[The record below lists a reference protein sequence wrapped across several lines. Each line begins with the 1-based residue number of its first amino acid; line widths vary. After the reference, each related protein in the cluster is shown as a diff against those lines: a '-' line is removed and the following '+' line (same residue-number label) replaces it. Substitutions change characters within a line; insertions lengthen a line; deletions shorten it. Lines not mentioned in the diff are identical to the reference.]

1 MADVDL
7 YPAEPRIHGP
17 DVCKDAVE
25 ATPRINVVVSNPP
38 ITLFEKS
45 MRVFGFKTCA
55 SYKSALDTLKK
66 GILTSIQPHV
76 IQLPIN
82 RLKRKYP
89 YPVTDIAPKT
99 LPSNIKV
106 AFYDSGPSPDSYKDD
121 IQQYNTLASFTD
133 PGPSSYI
140 PAKTSYPRIGIPITF
155 PDDTFDRMFPNSSIL
170 IKDFNGIINADK
182 ATLSFNIYQRTEPH
196 IPTHRIVVD
205 FVNSNNTDGSYN
217 IRINDLVHP
226 DLKCFHGNPTKNTFF
241 NTNSI
246 KGGEQ
251 DKILYGVLY
260 IFCKEF
266 CGDILIGLIAKH
278 YDNLRKKNPAL
289 PDYALVT
296 GDGTLEAYA
305 CFLQVNHVAKNHS
318 RAGLEEAIARIFAPP
333 TDEQLRA
340 IAIEEKGKVLDKII
354 EWNTLIYNACRYV
367 STKEVEIANIVPV
380 ITPPIRNIFTDFY
393 KYIENINTYLD
404 SLRVG
409 LAGNGESISE
419 FMKKYKSYEVK
430 NVFKSI
436 DTANRNVVLMRGI
449 YDPFK
454 YVPGVPPIDRAGF
467 PVINKEF
474 LNYLIYIKGN
484 TSGGGKLEE
493 DLPIGDTSF
502 KPLEA
507 NTDEYLNTYLKD
519 PESLIN
525 KDPTAFLKN
534 IIRSILGRIP
544 VDPNILED
552 VYNFIFPIYDK
563 ECKISYNEYVIHQ
576 LILFMYKRCETDI
589 YEDEF
594 DFYNTLLGRASATY
608 THPPEHNIPILNA
621 PAGMEANEPA
631 HVEAEPWPFPPL
643 APVETPPPPPAG
655 DEELVRPSTPPQS
668 AGPAEYMGLEV
679 QEDEEDEGDEGY
691 QINAELPL
699 RPATPP
705 RGKIKYTLKLGE
717 NKYHNPITRN
727 LYEHIKGISKKN
739 LGRALEEFLKQKK
752 YSREAMTAVRKSGYA
767 HNLRIGAH
775 GGRQTKKKTKS
786 KNHRFTRKIQRNK
799 SIRIKRRRTHKK

>member
-55 SYKSALDTLKK
+55 SYKTALDTLKK
-66 GILTSIQPHV
+66 GILSSIQPHV

-89 YPVTDIAPKT
+89 YPVTDIASKT

-140 PAKTSYPRIGIPITF
+140 PANTSYPNIGTTVTF
-155 PDDTFDRMFPNSSIL
+155 PDDTFDKMFPNSSIL

-196 IPTHRIVVD
+196 IPTHRIIVD
-205 FVNSNNTDGSYN
+205 FVNTNNTDGSYN

-278 YDNLRKKNPAL
+278 YDNLRKENPAL
-289 PDYALVT
+289 LDYALVT

-333 TDEQLRA
+333 TDEQLQA

-354 EWNTLIYNACRYV
+354 EWNTLIYNACVHV
-367 STKEVEIANIVPV
+367 SKVGVDIVNIDPV
-380 ITPPIRNIFTDFY
+380 TQPIRDLFI
-393 KYIENINTYLD
+393 
-404 SLRVG
+404 
-409 LAGNGESISE
+409 
-419 FMKKYKSYEVK
+419 
-430 NVFKSI
+430 VFAKSI
-436 DTANRNVVLMRGI
+436 I
-449 YDPFK
+449 
-454 YVPGVPPIDRAGF
+454 
-467 PVINKEF
+467 
-474 LNYLIYIKGN
+474 
-484 TSGGGKLEE
+484 
-493 DLPIGDTSF
+493 
-502 KPLEA
+502 
-507 NTDEYLNTYLKD
+507 
-519 PESLIN
+519 SLI
-525 KDPTAFLKN
+525 
-534 IIRSILGRIP
+534 
-544 VDPNILED
+544 
-552 VYNFIFPIYDK
+552 
-563 ECKISYNEYVIHQ
+563 
-576 LILFMYKRCETDI
+576 
-589 YEDEF
+589 
-594 DFYNTLLGRASATY
+594 
-608 THPPEHNIPILNA
+608 
-621 PAGMEANEPA
+621 
-631 HVEAEPWPFPPL
+631 
-643 APVETPPPPPAG
+643 
-655 DEELVRPSTPPQS
+655 
-668 AGPAEYMGLEV
+668 
-679 QEDEEDEGDEGY
+679 
-691 QINAELPL
+691 
-699 RPATPP
+699 
-705 RGKIKYTLKLGE
+705 
-717 NKYHNPITRN
+717 
-727 LYEHIKGISKKN
+727 GI
-739 LGRALEEFLKQKK
+739 
-752 YSREAMTAVRKSGYA
+752 
-767 HNLRIGAH
+767 
-775 GGRQTKKKTKS
+775 
-786 KNHRFTRKIQRNK
+786 
-799 SIRIKRRRTHKK
+799 

>member
-1 MADVDL
+1 
-7 YPAEPRIHGP
+7 
-17 DVCKDAVE
+17 
-25 ATPRINVVVSNPP
+25 
-38 ITLFEKS
+38 
-45 MRVFGFKTCA
+45 
-55 SYKSALDTLKK
+55 
-66 GILTSIQPHV
+66 
-76 IQLPIN
+76 
-82 RLKRKYP
+82 
-89 YPVTDIAPKT
+89 
-99 LPSNIKV
+99 
-106 AFYDSGPSPDSYKDD
+106 
-121 IQQYNTLASFTD
+121 
-133 PGPSSYI
+133 
-140 PAKTSYPRIGIPITF
+140 
-155 PDDTFDRMFPNSSIL
+155 
-170 IKDFNGIINADK
+170 
-182 ATLSFNIYQRTEPH
+182 
-196 IPTHRIVVD
+196 
-205 FVNSNNTDGSYN
+205 
-217 IRINDLVHP
+217 VHP

-278 YDNLRKKNPAL
+278 YDNLRKENPAL

-318 RAGLEEAIARIFAPP
+318 RAGLEEAIVRIFAPP

-354 EWNTLIYNACRYV
+354 EWNTLIYNACFHV
-367 STKEVEIANIVPV
+367 STNEVEIANIVPAV
-380 ITPPIRNIFTDFY
+380 TQPIRDLFIVFSR
-393 KYIENINTYLD
+393 YIKNINDFL
-404 SLRVG
+404 SSVRGG
-409 LAGNGESISE
+409 LEGNQESISE

-430 NVFKSI
+430 NVFKSV
-436 DTANRNVVLMRGI
+436 TADKAILMRGI

-467 PVINKEF
+467 PVIDKEF
-474 LNYLIYIKGN
+474 LNYLISIKGK

-507 NTDEYLNTYLKD
+507 NTDEYLNTYLKN
-519 PESLIN
+519 PKSLIN

-544 VDPNILED
+544 VDPNILDINEDD

-563 ECKISYNEYVIHQ
+563 ECKISYNEYVIGK
-576 LILFMYKRCETDI
+576 LILFMYKRCKTNI

-594 DFYNTLLGRASATY
+594 DFYNTLLVTASATY
-608 THPPEHNIPILNA
+608 THPPEHNIPMLNA

-643 APVETPPPPPAG
+643 APVETPPPPQYDLPLEAEEDMEPIEDDGEKMG
-655 DEELVRPSTPPQS
+655 DEPQE
-668 AGPAEYMGLEV
+668 AHIV
-679 QEDEEDEGDEGY
+679 
-691 QINAELPL
+691 

-705 RGKIKYTLKLGE
+705 RGKFNYTLKLPQ
-717 NKYHNPITRN
+717 NKYQSPITRK
-727 LYEHIKGISKKN
+727 LYEYIKGISKKN
-739 LGRALEEFLKQKK
+739 LRTALEEFLKQEK
-752 YSREAMTAVRKSGYA
+752 YSRAAIRAVRKSGYA
-767 HNLRIGAH
+767 HNLRFGAH
-775 GGRQTKKKTKS
+775 GGRQTKKKIKS
-786 KNHRFTRKIQRNK
+786 KNNRFTRKIQRNK

>member
-55 SYKSALDTLKK
+55 SYKTALDTLKK
-66 GILTSIQPHV
+66 GIITSIGAHV

-89 YPVTDIAPKT
+89 YPVTDIASKT

-140 PAKTSYPRIGIPITF
+140 PANTSYPNIGTTVIF
-155 PDDTFDRMFPNSSIL
+155 PDDTFDKMFPNSSIL

-196 IPTHRIVVD
+196 IPTHRIIVD

-278 YDNLRKKNPAL
+278 YDNLRKENPAL

-333 TDEQLRA
+333 TDEQLQA

-354 EWNTLIYNACRYV
+354 EWNTLIYNACKYV
-367 STKEVEIANIVPV
+367 SKNEVDIANIEPV
-380 ITPPIRNIFTDFY
+380 TPPIRKIFDDFS
-393 KYIENINTYLD
+393 KYIKNINTYLD
-404 SLRVG
+404 NVIVG
-409 LAGNGESISE
+409 LEGNQESVSD

-430 NVFKSI
+430 NVFKSV
-436 DTANRNVVLMRGI
+436 TADKAILMRGI

-454 YVPGVPPIDRAGF
+454 YVPAVPPIDRAGF
-467 PVINKEF
+467 PDIRGEF
-474 LNYLIYIKGN
+474 LNYLVSIKGN
-484 TSGGGKLEE
+484 KSGGGRLEE
-493 DLPIGDTSF
+493 DLLIGDTSF

-507 NTDEYLNTYLKD
+507 NTDEYLNTYLRD

-576 LILFMYKRCETDI
+576 LILFMYKRCETNI

-594 DFYNTLLGRASATY
+594 DFYNTLLGTASATY
-608 THPPEHNIPILNA
+608 THPPEHNIPMLNA

-643 APVETPPPPPAG
+643 APVETPPPPQHG
-655 DEELVRPSTPPQS
+655 
-668 AGPAEYMGLEV
+668 
-679 QEDEEDEGDEGY
+679 
-691 QINAELPL
+691 LPL
-699 RPATPP
+699 GAEEGMEQALNYQGEIMREPNTQLPPIVRHATQT
-705 RGKIKYTLKLGE
+705 RGKFKYTLTLPQ
-717 NKYHNPITRN
+717 NKYHNPITRK
-727 LYEHIKGISKKN
+727 LYEYIKHSKKN
-739 LGRALEEFLKQKK
+739 LGRALEGFLKQQG
-752 YSREAMTAVRKSGYA
+752 YSGEAMRAVRKSGYP
-767 HNLRIGAH
+767 HRLRIGAH
-775 GGRQTKKKTKS
+775 GGRQTKKKIKS